1 MKIYLPNDADGNT
14 IPSNVTVMYEKN
26 GTVVRV
32 DELVYGTVSKR
43 WRVKSG
49 LVMIDPSQL
58 YLNKSDNLKR
68 LAADLDRTANDTEMA
83 ACTYLNR
90 EKRKCNGCKF
100 QKTVGIAPGTRIVLN
115 RFYLTFPPASTIC
128 AVMPN
133 ECQGHRQRHHLRA
146 VCGR

>member
-1 MKIYLPNDADGNT
+1 MKIYLPNDADGNV
-14 IPSNVTVMYEKN
+14 IPSNVKVMYEKD
-26 GTVVRV
+26 GSVVRV

-68 LAADLDRTANDTEMA
+68 LAADLDRTANDPEML

-90 EKRKCNGCKF
+90 DKRNCCGCKF
-100 QKTVGIAPGTRIVLN
+100 KNSLDDFGN
-115 RFYLTFPPASTIC
+115 RNCTKSFLRDVA
-128 AVMPN
+128 ARV
-133 ECQGHRQRHHLRA
+133 HRL
-146 VCGR
+146 CGDAE